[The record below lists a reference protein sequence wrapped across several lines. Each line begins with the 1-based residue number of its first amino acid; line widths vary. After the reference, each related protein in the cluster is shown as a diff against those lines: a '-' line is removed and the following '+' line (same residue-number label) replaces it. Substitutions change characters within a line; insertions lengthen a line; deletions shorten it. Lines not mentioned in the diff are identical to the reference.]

1 MKKRLTVDMDGVLAD
16 VFQQFIIN
24 HERDFGQRKT
34 LEEIA
39 GLSEEE
45 AFPKTREY
53 VFTKGFFRNAPIIKD
68 SQEILAR
75 LNEVYELFIVSA
87 AMEFPN
93 SLGEKQEWLNEH
105 FSFIKWQQMVFCGS
119 KTIIA
124 ADIMIDDHFKNL
136 DHFHGVTYLFTQPH
150 NKLTDPGRH
159 TRVNSWQEIA
169 SLLL

>member
-1 MKKRLTVDMDGVLAD
+1 MKKRLAVDMDGVLAD
-16 VFQQFIIN
+16 VYQQFIIN

-34 LEEIA
+34 LEEIE

-53 VFTKGFFRNAPIIKD
+53 VFTKGFFRSAPVIKD

-75 LNEVYELFIVSA
+75 LNETYKLFIVSA

-93 SLGEKQEWLNEH
+93 SLSEKQEWLNEH
-105 FSFIKWQQMVFCGS
+105 FSFIKWPQIVFCGS
-119 KTIIA
+119 KTIVV

-136 DHFHGVTYLFTQPH
+136 DHFYGDTYLFTQPH
-150 NKLTDPGRH
+150 NKRTDPGRH
-159 TRVNSWQEIA
+159 TRVNSWKEIA
-169 SLLL
+169 GLLL